1 MRPESI
7 VLLAA
12 AALLVCA
19 DGASAKSVAVDFPVT
34 IHDSQDAIPTK
45 RLLRSSEDSEER
57 VGFDTLTGLAKAGAS
72 KVTGTTVLDTWLFH
86 NVNGVQVLA
95 KLQLGDD
102 IAAALTSS
110 KLKTLRK
117 YIAMYNNKH
126 TNTPTSL
133 IETLTAHYGDDVVAK
148 ALAVA
153 QKQPNT
159 EALATQ
165 LRKNQM
171 AIWMRKDRTGVD
183 IFKLLSSGDD
193 GYFTLTNLEILDD
206 YIKLFN
212 REKSAHETLLAT
224 LTTGIGSERRL
235 AELLVVAKANP
246 TTREKALE
254 LQSALFD
261 KWLARKLRPETIL
274 RGLKLDDN
282 VENALTN
289 RNLQT
294 LINYISVFNKN
305 NPTSE
310 ATLIGTLIAHYGDD
324 VVATALLSVKK
335 VAGTKDMATV
345 LQIQQLG
352 RWFKSGK
359 SVDVPRRFVRSH
371 CKPKVGGAG
380 RLRQAVQP
388 GEICG

>member
-246 TTREKALE
+246 TTRRRPWSCSRRCLT
-254 LQSALFD
+254 SGWRGNCD
-261 KWLARKLRPETIL
+261 RKP
-274 RGLKLDDN
+274 
-282 VENALTN
+282 
-289 RNLQT
+289 
-294 LINYISVFNKN
+294 S
-305 NPTSE
+305 
-310 ATLIGTLIAHYGDD
+310 
-324 VVATALLSVKK
+324 
-335 VAGTKDMATV
+335 
-345 LQIQQLG
+345 
-352 RWFKSGK
+352 
-359 SVDVPRRFVRSH
+359 
-371 CKPKVGGAG
+371 
-380 RLRQAVQP
+380 
-388 GEICG
+388 

>member
-1 MRPESI
+1 MAPPPNRWLSTSQSQSTI
-7 VLLAA
+7 
-12 AALLVCA
+12 
-19 DGASAKSVAVDFPVT
+19 AKTPFP
-34 IHDSQDAIPTK
+34 PK